1 MRKMKR
7 LLLIAAALLITN
19 ISVFAASGFEAIVNV
34 PLGLSFGVSEG
45 LHESLTPKSAV
56 GFDSG
61 VTAQLGYMIG
71 LGKIGIS
78 ILGELG
84 YSYDSYRVY
93 YSGDIGNFAKGK
105 ITTGLYTHSFQIGL
119 LPKINIGSFAIG
131 VGAGVKIPVSAYST
145 TKTEGSLGNW
155 GGTVNSGESKLNRD
169 DIENLY
175 SRNVIPYLKVTF
187 DYSFF
192 FNNKMAFN
200 IGAYL
205 GGDFGLA
212 NKNTVN
218 DKYIGVNSF
227 DIGLQLGFRFAPKL

>member
-1 MRKMKR
+1 MKKIKR
-7 LLLIAAALLITN
+7 IFIVICALAVTN

-93 YSGDIGNFAKGK
+93 YTGK
-105 ITTGLYTHSFQIGL
+105 VYNGFEGKMTTGLHTHSFQIGL

-145 TKTEGSLGNW
+145 SKIDYSIPIIGD
-155 GGTVNSGESKLNRD
+155 GTINSGEVKLNRD
-169 DIENLY
+169 DIENY
-175 SRNVIPYLKVTF
+175 DRNVIPYLKVTF

-192 FNNKMAFN
+192 FGNKMAFN

-212 NKNTVN
+212 NKNPAN

>member
-34 PLGLSFGVSEG
+34 PLGLSVGIPTGTYDAIDLGSM
-45 LHESLTPKSAV
+45 P

-71 LGKIGIS
+71 IGKIGVS

-84 YSYDSYRVY
+84 YSYDSYRYY
-93 YSGDIGNFAKGK
+93 YSEELVNFAKVK
-105 ITTGLYTHSFQIGL
+105 TTTSLYTHSFQIGL
-119 LPKINIGSFAIG
+119 LPKINIGQFAIG

-145 TKTEGSLGNW
+145 TKTEASLGNW
-155 GGTVNSGESKLNRD
+155 GGTINSGESKLNRD
-169 DIENLY
+169 DIENY
-175 SRNVIPYLKVTF
+175 DRNVIPYLKVTF

-212 NKNTVN
+212 YKNPAN

>member
-34 PLGLSFGVSEG
+34 PLGLSVGIPTGTYDAIDLGSM
-45 LHESLTPKSAV
+45 P

-71 LGKIGIS
+71 IGKIGVS

-84 YSYDSYRVY
+84 YSYDSYRYY
-93 YSGDIGNFAKGK
+93 YSIDIGNFAKEK
-105 ITTGLYTHSFQIGL
+105 TTIGLHTHSFQIGL

-145 TKTEGSLGNW
+145 TKTEASLGNW
-155 GGTVNSGESKLNRD
+155 GGTINSGESKLNRD

-200 IGAYL
+200 VGAYL
-205 GGDFGLA
+205 GYDFGLA
-212 NKNTVN
+212 EKSTIDNEYT
-218 DKYIGVNSF
+218 GVDSF
-227 DIGLQLGFRFAPKL
+227 DIGLQLGLRFAPKL

>member
-34 PLGLSFGVSEG
+34 PLGLSVGIPTGTYEAIDLGSM
-45 LHESLTPKSAV
+45 P

-71 LGKIGIS
+71 IGKIGVS

-155 GGTVNSGESKLNRD
+155 GGTLNSGESKLNRD

>member
-45 LHESLTPKSAV
+45 LYESLTPKSAV

-84 YSYDSYRVY
+84 YSYDSYRYY

-119 LPKINIGSFAIG
+119 LPKINIGQFAIG

-145 TKTEGSLGNW
+145 TKTEASLGNW
-155 GGTVNSGESKLNRD
+155 GGTINSGESKLNRD

-212 NKNTVN
+212 NKNPVN

>member
-1 MRKMKR
+1 MGKVKK
-7 LLLIAAALLITN
+7 LLFIAAALLITN

-45 LHESLTPKSAV
+45 LYESLTPKSAA

-61 VTAQLGYMIG
+61 VTVQLGYMIG

-93 YSGDIGNFAKGK
+93 YSGKLEGIAEGK
-105 ITTGLYTHSFQIGL
+105 MTTGLHTHSFQIGL

-131 VGAGVKIPVSAYST
+131 VGAGVKIPVSAYSM
-145 TKTEGSLGNW
+145 TKTEASLGNW
-155 GGTVNSGESKLNRD
+155 GGTINSGELKLNRD
-169 DIENLY
+169 DIENAY

-200 IGAYL
+200 LGAYL
-205 GGDFGLA
+205 GGDFGLG
-212 NKNTVN
+212 NKNPLN
-218 DKYIGVNSF
+218 DEFIGVNSF

>member
-34 PLGLSFGVSEG
+34 PLGLSVGIPTGTYEAI
-45 LHESLTPKSAV
+45 EPKSSP

-71 LGKIGIS
+71 IGKIGIS

-93 YSGDIGNFAKGK
+93 YTGK
-105 ITTGLYTHSFQIGL
+105 VYNGFEGKMTTGLHTHSFQIGL

-145 TKTEGSLGNW
+145 TKTEASLGNW
-155 GGTVNSGESKLNRD
+155 GGTINSGESKLNRD

-212 NKNTVN
+212 NKNPAN